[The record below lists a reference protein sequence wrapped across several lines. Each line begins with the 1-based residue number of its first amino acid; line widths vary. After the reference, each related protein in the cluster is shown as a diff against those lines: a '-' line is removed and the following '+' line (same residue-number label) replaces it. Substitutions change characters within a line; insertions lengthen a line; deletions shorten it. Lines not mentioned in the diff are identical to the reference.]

1 MDREAE
7 LYEITRALEE
17 MGYPDLAE
25 IAVKYA
31 YSLDLFG
38 RYTDLQ
44 DVAQLAWAT
53 L

>member
-7 LYEITRALEE
+7 LYEIARALEE
-17 MGYPDLAE
+17 MGLSDLTE
-25 IAVKYA
+25 IALEYA
-31 YSLDLFG
+31 YNLDLFG
-38 RYTDLQ
+38 LNTNLQ